1 MSVWVCRFSQALEYA
16 LPLPCH
22 YVDGANR
29 CKKDNGPCD
38 AVEYAPVVRG
48 KWIDTDESKTL
59 LQCSCCGQ
67 KVNKLVPSLLEY
79 YAPYCGKCG
88 ALMMEEKG

>member
-38 AVEYAPVVRG
+38 AVEYAEVKRG
-48 KWIDTDESKTL
+48 KWDGSFNDAMTEINRYFCTRCSLFVTQKTDY
-59 LQCSCCGQ
+59 C
-67 KVNKLVPSLLEY
+67 PS
-79 YAPYCGKCG
+79 CG
-88 ALMMEEKG
+88 AKMEASDGK